1 MMYNDLF
8 EIWKN
13 ERDSDKLVKLPPD
26 FYLQIA
32 DYIKK
37 MGEEERMLDKK
48 TLRASLLRGE
58 VRNVKRM
65 VYELMNMR
73 YQKFVRIWAEGKKV
87 PSDVITPQEEKIFL
101 SSPLF
106 AEAFQNFAS
115 NVLRGH
121 LADVGAERMPRRVMV
136 RFLEDVPAI
145 IGADMKAYGPFKR
158 EDVASLPIENTKIL
172 IKQGLAEKIEA

>member
-1 MMYNDLF
+1 MMYKDLF

-32 DYIKK
+32 NYIRTL
-37 MGEEERMLDKK
+37 GEEERMLDKK
-48 TLRASLLRGE
+48 TLRASLLKE
-58 VRNVKRM
+58 ETRNVKQM
-65 VYELMNMR
+65 VYELMKIR

-87 PSDVITPQEEKIFL
+87 LSDLVTPQEEKIFS
-101 SSPLF
+101 SSPIF
-106 AEAFQNFAS
+106 AEAFQNFA
-115 NVLRGH
+115 NNILRGH
-121 LADVGAERMPRRVMV
+121 LPDVGTERTPQRVMV
-136 RFLEDVPAI
+136 RFLKDVPAI